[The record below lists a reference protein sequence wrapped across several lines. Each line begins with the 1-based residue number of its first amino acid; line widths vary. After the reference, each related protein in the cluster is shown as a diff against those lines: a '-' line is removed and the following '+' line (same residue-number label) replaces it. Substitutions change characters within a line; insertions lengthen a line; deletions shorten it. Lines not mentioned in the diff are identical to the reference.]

1 MTLRDII
8 EKLTEWVNI
17 RVVISEYGNVIVTYE
32 DAEDADHINNYLD
45 CEVEIIDTTEDG
57 TLVIVVDDNT
67 GEE

>member
-17 RVVISEYGNVIVTYE
+17 RVVISEYGNVIAIYE

-57 TLVIVVDDNT
+57 TLVIVVDDST

>member
-57 TLVIVVDDNT
+57 TLVIVIDDNT

>member
-57 TLVIVVDDNT
+57 TLVIVVDDST
-67 GEE
+67 REE

>member
-17 RVVISEYGNVIVTYE
+17 RVVISEYGNVIATYE
-32 DAEDADHINNYLD
+32 DAEDADYINNYLD

-57 TLVIVVDDNT
+57 TLVIVVDDST